1 MRLRD
6 LILVLATLGGMF
18 LGVFIP
24 ETADRFKDLTPYF
37 LMGLL
42 FLSFLRLDLSALLR
56 PQPGSWLEVAVWSL
70 VKLVVLPL
78 AVWAL
83 FRWLWPEWALAA
95 LVLSAVSTGVSCPF
109 YATLL
114 GANLPRVVL
123 VVVVTSL
130 ALPLTL
136 PAMIRLLTGAETEV
150 PFWPMFRLLSM
161 LIFLPAAAMALC
173 RRWTPGLV
181 EALGRVSYP
190 LSLALMFVI
199 SAIVFAPI
207 GQHFSADP
215 GNFLEAV
222 ALATLLCGIYL
233 ALGLWLPRLWPGRLT
248 PLTGMVCLIYI
259 NNVLGVVFAARF
271 LDFNSVLL
279 CGCYLFPI
287 YVALLPLRYLRERFA
302 WVSA

>member
-1 MRLRD
+1 MRMRD
-6 LILVLATLGGMF
+6 LILVLATLGGML
-18 LGVFIP
+18 LGGFIP
-24 ETADRFKDLTPYF
+24 ETAERFKDWTPYL

-42 FLSFLRLDLSALLR
+42 FISFLRLDLSALLR
-56 PQPGSWLEVAVWSL
+56 PQPGSWLEVLVWFL

-83 FRWLWPEWALAA
+83 FHWLWPEWALAA

-123 VVVVTSL
+123 VVVTTSL
-130 ALPLTL
+130 ALPLIL
-136 PAMIRLLTGAETEV
+136 PALIRLLTGAQTEV

-173 RRWTPGLV
+173 RRWLPSLV

-207 GQHFSADP
+207 GQHFQADP

-222 ALATLLCGIYL
+222 ALATVLCAVYL
-233 ALGLWLPRLWPGRLT
+233 AVGLWLPRLLPGRLT
-248 PLTGMVCLIYI
+248 PLTGMVCLVYV

-271 LDFNSVLL
+271 LDFHSVLL
-279 CGCYLFPI
+279 CGCYLFPT
-287 YVALLPLRYLRERFA
+287 YVALLPLRYLRERLP
-302 WVSA
+302 WVGA